1 MGDVHP
7 TQLDTLADDEA
18 LEDFDYFL
26 AVKDKP
32 RRVVNVTDEVR
43 KLISDATHL
52 LTEDV
57 DG

>member
-7 TQLDTLADDEA
+7 SDLDHLADDES
-18 LEDFDYFL
+18 LEGFTYYL

-43 KLISDATHL
+43 EL
-52 LTEDV
+52 LSKQEQSE
-57 DG
+57 